1 MPVKVLI
8 HLVILDE
15 HLLDDTVTDRARITL
30 RLNLADLGQLSVLN
44 VINELLVMDLLV
56 SARHDVL

>member
-30 RLNLADLGQLSVLN
+30 RLDFADLGQLSVLN
-44 VINELLVMDLLV
+44 VINELLVVDLLV